1 MIVSK
6 ETQFLIYCLEI
17 YKNAKRLNGKQTIE
31 LFKKYNV
38 IDYILSYYEALHTTG
53 DKYIV
58 NDIDLYIQ
66 ARQ

>member
-1 MIVSK
+1 MSK
-6 ETQFLIYCLEI
+6 ETTFLIYCLEI
-17 YKNAKRLNGKQTIE
+17 YKNAKQLNGKQTIE
-31 LFKKYNV
+31 LFQKYNV

-53 DKYIV
+53 EKYIV